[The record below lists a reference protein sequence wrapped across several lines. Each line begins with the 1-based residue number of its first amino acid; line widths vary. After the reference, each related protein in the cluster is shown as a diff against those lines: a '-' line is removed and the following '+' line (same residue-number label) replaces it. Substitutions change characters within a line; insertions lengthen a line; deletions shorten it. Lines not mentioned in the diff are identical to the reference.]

1 MGSLAAAA
9 SQGECNLCFLDVA
22 SNAEHALQLLAEA
35 AALMPVVAVSTR
47 KDADVILRCLH
58 RGAAEFLVEP
68 TPEQMRPAFERL
80 GRQHSPTTPPKPSTV
95 YCVIPGKPGC
105 GASTLA
111 LHLALELKRTG
122 ASRVL
127 LVDTDIRA
135 GTIAFLLKLKSDF
148 HLGDAVRDRQRMDTD
163 LWTRLAV
170 PYRAIDILPAPE
182 NPGTV
187 VELDGAVV
195 TELLAFWRR
204 HYDAIVLD
212 TAGAQPAAVELARL
226 SDQILLVANNE
237 LMALHA
243 TRRTVE
249 YLEQNAIERRR
260 LRLVVN
266 RYSPATGLKRDEV
279 QAALKLDSYT
289 LLANEYEIVQQAVLE
304 GRPVAAG
311 TRFDRGVR
319 TLVARLTGNEIPA
332 DKKPGWLGLLPRRS

>member
-1 MGSLAAAA
+1 MGWLAGAA
-9 SQGECNLCFLDVA
+9 SKGESNLCFLDVA
-22 SNAEHALQLLAEA
+22 TNAEQAMLLVGEA

-58 RGAAEFLVEP
+58 RGAGEFLAEP
-68 TPEQMRPAFERL
+68 TAEQLRPALERL
-80 GRQHSPTTPPKPSTV
+80 GRQHAPVAPPKPSTV
-95 YCVIPGKPGC
+95 YCVVPGKPGC

-111 LHLALELKRTG
+111 LHMALELKRTG

-135 GTIAFLLKLKSDF
+135 GTVAFLLKLKADF
-148 HLGDAVRDRQRMDTD
+148 HLGDAVRDRQRMDDD
-163 LWTRLAV
+163 LWTRLVV
-170 PYRAIDILPAPE
+170 PYRGIDILPAPE
-182 NPGTV
+182 NPGAMM
-187 VELDGAVV
+187 ELDGPTAS
-195 TELLAFWRR
+195 ELVAFWRG
-204 HYDAIVLD
+204 HYEAIVLD
-212 TAGAQPAAVELARL
+212 TAGAQPAAVELAKL
-226 SDQILLVANNE
+226 SDQILLIANNE

-279 QAALKLDSYT
+279 QAALKLDSYA

-304 GRPVAAG
+304 GRPVAEG

-319 TLVARLTGNEIPA
+319 ALVGRLTGKEVPA
-332 DKKPGWLGLLPRRS
+332 DKKPGWLGLLPRRG

>member
-22 SNAEHALQLLAEA
+22 SNPEHALQLLAEA

-170 PYRAIDILPAPE
+170 PYRGIDILPAPE